1 MKKTLCLILFAV
13 LLAAPMFA
21 GNESKAEKVE
31 VKKSEGFGEGIV
43 TELWSMF
50 AEGNIDLVEKHMS
63 EGFQSIHQD
72 GARNKQTEL
81 KLLKGL
87 DLSDYKLSDFNTT
100 RYGGIYIVT
109 YMIVVAETIDG
120 ESLEKNKAA
129 RMSIF
134 ERTNDGWI
142 WLAHANLNPM

>member
-31 VKKSEGFGEGIV
+31 VEKSEAFGEEIV

-72 GARNKQTEL
+72 GARDKQTEL
-81 KLLKGL
+81 ELLKGL

-100 RYGGIYIVT
+100 RHGGIYIVT